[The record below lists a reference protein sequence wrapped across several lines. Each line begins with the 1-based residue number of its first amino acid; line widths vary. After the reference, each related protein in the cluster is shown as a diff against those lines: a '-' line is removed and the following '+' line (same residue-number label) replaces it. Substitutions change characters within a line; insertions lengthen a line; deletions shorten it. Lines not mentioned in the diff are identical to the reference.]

1 MMLMNNFWDERYS
14 IKDYVYGTLPN
25 EFFKEQID
33 KLKPGKILMVGEGEG
48 RNAVYAAKLGWQVDA
63 IDSSS
68 IAKEKA
74 LSLAEQNHVSINYK
88 VDDIF
93 SYNFPKYVYD
103 AVGIIFLHVNE
114 SEKESEVLSRNVMDA
129 LNTKGRIILELFS
142 KNQLSKKSGGPQD
155 LSMLCSIEQIQK
167 NFSTLKHEIL
177 REENV
182 LLSEG
187 EFHQGEASVIRFVGV
202 K

>member
-1 MMLMNNFWDERYS
+1 MLINNFWDERYS

-48 RNAVYAAKLGWQVDA
+48 RNVVYASKLGWQVDA

-74 LSLAEQNHVSINYK
+74 IRLAEQNHVTINYQ
-88 VDDIF
+88 VGDIF
-93 SYNFPKYVYD
+93 SYDFPKYAYD

-129 LNTKGRIILELFS
+129 LKINGRIILELFS
-142 KNQLSKKSGGPQD
+142 KNQLGKKSGGPQD
-155 LSMLCSIEQIQK
+155 LSMLCSIEQVQK
-167 NFSTLKHEIL
+167 NFSALKHEIL
-177 REENV
+177 REESI

>member
-1 MMLMNNFWDERYS
+1 MLVNNFWDERYS
-14 IKDYVYGTLPN
+14 IKEYVYGTLPN

-48 RNAVYAAKLGWQVDA
+48 RNAVYAARLGWQVDA

-68 IAKEKA
+68 LAKEKA
-74 LSLAEQNHVSINYK
+74 IRLAEQNHVYINYQ
-88 VDDIF
+88 VGDIF
-93 SYNFPKYVYD
+93 SYDFPEKVYD
-103 AVGIIFLHVNE
+103 AVGIIFLHV
-114 SEKESEVLSRNVMDA
+114 KESEILSRNVMDA
-129 LNTKGRIILELFS
+129 LKENGRIILELFS
-142 KNQLSKKSGGPQD
+142 KNQLGKKSGGPQD
-155 LSMLCSIEQIQK
+155 LSMLCSIEQVQK

-187 EFHQGEASVIRFVGV
+187 EFHQGEASVIRFVGM

>member
-1 MMLMNNFWDERYS
+1 MLVKNFWDERYS

-25 EFFKEQID
+25 QFFKEQVD
-33 KLKPGKILMVGEGEG
+33 KLEAGRILMVGEGEG

-63 IDSSS
+63 LDSSTA
-68 IAKEKA
+68 AKEKA
-74 LSLAEQNHVSINYK
+74 IRLAEQNHVSINYQ
-88 VDDIF
+88 VGDIF
-93 SYNFPKYVYD
+93 SYDFPKYVYD
-103 AVGIIFLHVNE
+103 SVGIIFLHVNE

-129 LNTKGRIILELFS
+129 LNTNGRIILELFS
-142 KNQLSKKSGGPQD
+142 KNQLGKKSGGPQD
-155 LSMLCSIEQIQK
+155 LSMLCSIEQVQK
-167 NFSTLKHEIL
+167 NFSALKHEIL

-187 EFHQGEASVIRFVGV
+187 EFHQGEASVIRFVGI